1 MTAAES
7 YEGNVTPLFGQREV
21 GRFVFSPS
29 DELAERL
36 WALARPSYQKEMGR
50 RGLFLYSSSSVEVTR
65 RTDGSLEPHDALMES
80 DMRKVL
86 GQRSNDAQRRL
97 ARYVAGGFVRDVATN
112 EVLGV
117 RMNLRVLL
125 DHPTV
130 KAMKNSPH
138 IDDEAL
144 LSDAGV
150 QAGLFIPMHHVMP
163 SPQFKHRYE
172 DLERFVHGPEWH
184 PSMLEAGKRT
194 PSLTLGA
201 YVTNMHMVFRGDK
214 NGHAK
219 Q

>member
-7 YEGNVTPLFGQREV
+7 TEGNVTPLFGQREV

-36 WALARPSYQKEMGR
+36 WGLARPSYQKEMGL

-80 DMRKVL
+80 DVRKVL
-86 GQRSNDAQRRL
+86 GSRSNDTQRRL
-97 ARYVAGGFVRDVATN
+97 ARHITGGYVRDVATD
-112 EVLGV
+112 EVLGA
-117 RMNLRVLL
+117 RINLRVLL

-130 KAMKNSPH
+130 SGMKKSPH

-144 LSDAGV
+144 LSGSGI
-150 QAGLFIPMHHVMP
+150 QTGLFIPMRHVMP
-163 SPQFKHRYE
+163 SPQFRHRYE

-184 PSMLEAGKRT
+184 PSMLEVGKRT

-201 YVTNMHMVFRGDK
+201 YVTNMHLVFRGDR
-214 NGHAK
+214 NGHVK
-219 Q
+219 E